1 MNKIVFM
8 IFLIAIV
15 SIGYIWRSKFELDR
29 SQELF
34 DSKINN
40 SDNSNNSNNSNNS
53 DNSGKLFNYFN
64 WSFMNPYP
72 YPLTQFY
79 SNDKVG
85 I

>member
-8 IFLIAIV
+8 IFLIVIL
-15 SIGYIWRSKFELDR
+15 SIGYIWRLKFELVR

-34 DSKINN
+34 DSK
-40 SDNSNNSNNSNNS
+40 SNDYQNYDKSG
-53 DNSGKLFNYFN
+53 NSGKLFNYFN